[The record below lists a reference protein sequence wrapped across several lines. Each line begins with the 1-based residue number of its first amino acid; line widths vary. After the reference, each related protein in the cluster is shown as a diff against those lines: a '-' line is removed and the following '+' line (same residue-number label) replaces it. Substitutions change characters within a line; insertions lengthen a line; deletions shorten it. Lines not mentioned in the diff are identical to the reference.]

1 MRLLLTLFV
10 LVLFG
15 GIAFGESADAPS
27 PAPRIVIAPAK
38 TEIAKE
44 LKAQLRSARDAGSVN
59 ALDLYYF
66 YGSRGFEPLWLSDDA
81 GDGWNFAARTTDL
94 LALFRDAGDWGLD
107 PKAYTITQ
115 LAPTTLAEAAKAELA
130 TTAVALQFGMDNYGG
145 RVDPRSISPNLDMG
159 QLRPDIPALLDQLAI
174 SDEPAKLLADL
185 APDDPEFSALL
196 LALRNIDDIVALPA
210 IEEGP
215 SIKPGATDDRVPKI
229 RQRLGLDEVGAA
241 DGAIYDDALVNAIE
255 AFQSRMGLVADG
267 VVGDVTRE
275 ALNRSGQ
282 ITREQLLVNLE
293 KWRWLPRQ
301 RGDFR
306 VEVNIPEFRLWIRRE
321 GEIVHETR
329 VVVGTPA
336 NQTPIFYDQI
346 RHVVVN
352 PYWNVPVSIA
362 RNEIGPQVRRDPG
375 YLARREFE
383 LLNAGSVI
391 DPWSVD
397 WSSVA
402 SGTFPFSVRQK
413 PGSLNALGQVK
424 FLFPNKHDVYLH
436 DTPEKSLFGRDV
448 RAYSHGCVRVENPF
462 DFADALLA
470 NEPSFGRDDL
480 VESFG
485 SRERW
490 FNMEV
495 KVPVYLTYLTVR
507 ADEDGSLRSFADVY
521 GHDSRIA
528 AALKDGGGL

>member
-1 MRLLLTLFV
+1 MRLLLTFSL
-10 LVLFG
+10 LVLFS

-38 TEIAKE
+38 TEIARL
-44 LKAQLRSARDAGSVN
+44 LKAQLRTARDAGSVN
-59 ALDLYYF
+59 ALDVYYF
-66 YGSRGFEPLWLSDDA
+66 YGARGFEPLWLSDDA

-94 LALFRDAGDWGLD
+94 FALFRDAGDWGLD

-115 LAPTTLAEAAKAELA
+115 LAPMTLADAAKAELA
-130 TTAVALQFGMDNYGG
+130 TTAAALQFGMDNYGG
-145 RVDPRSISPNLDMG
+145 RVDPRSISPNLDMA
-159 QLRPDIPALLDQLAI
+159 QLKPDIPALLGQLAT

-185 APDDPEFSALL
+185 EPDDPEFGALL
-196 LALRNIDDIVALPA
+196 LAFRNFDDTVALPA

-229 RQRLGLDEVGAA
+229 RQRLGLYEAGAA
-241 DGAIYDDALVNAIE
+241 DDAIYDDALVSAIE

-293 KWRWLPRQ
+293 KWRWLPRE
-301 RGDFR
+301 RGDYR
-306 VEVNIPEFRLWIRRE
+306 VEVNIPEFRLWIRRG
-321 GEIVHETR
+321 GEIVNETR

-375 YLARREFE
+375 YLARGEFE

-391 DPWSVD
+391 DPWSID

-402 SGTFPFSVRQK
+402 PGTFPFTVRQK
-413 PGSLNALGQVK
+413 PGSQNALGQVK

-462 DFADALLA
+462 DFAEALLA
-470 NEPSFGRDDL
+470 NEPSFGRDEL
-480 VESFG
+480 VNSFG
-485 SRERW
+485 PREQW
-490 FNMEV
+490 FNMEM
-495 KVPVYLTYLTVR
+495 KVPVYLTYFTVR

-528 AALKDGGGL
+528 AALSDGTEL